1 MALSRLWRARE
12 LSRAVSQLV
21 LAVLCLLSV
30 PWPRAFAHEV
40 PRHVGV
46 RAFVIA
52 APDRVRLLVQIP
64 LEAVRDVDWPLRA
77 NGSLDVAR
85 AAPFLRDA
93 AALWIRD
100 GVTMRDGGA
109 ALPAPTL
116 LAVRASLPSDRAFEQ
131 WRSAQQAV
139 RTQPLAESVDIPL
152 PQLRLEAELEVPGH
166 VQLGNLVLEPHWA
179 HLGVTTTTVLTAVT
193 ESGAERV
200 YTYEGDPGAL
210 HLDPRWW
217 HAALRFVREGAM
229 HLFGGLD
236 HLLFVLCLVLPVR
249 RLAPLVGIVTAFTVA
264 HSLTLGAAAFGL
276 APSALWFPPLVEVLI
291 AASIVWMALGNI
303 IGARVEQ
310 RWKVAFGFGLIHG
323 FGFSAALRDQLQFAG
338 SHLLTSLAAF
348 NIGIEVAQLMVL
360 CALVPMLNWIF
371 AREVPERLGVMVA
384 SAIVAH
390 EAWHW
395 MGDRAATLRE
405 YSIRMPA
412 FDAAFAVAAIRL
424 AMAGCVA
431 LGVMWALSALVS
443 RLQRPRRAVAEAA
456 RAGALLLLG
465 ALSITALPR
474 GAHAQPRSTASGV
487 YTAEQAQKGREVFQS
502 SCLGCHTVASHSGP
516 AFQLKWFGRPLAE
529 LYDYLSNLMPK
540 SAPGT
545 LTEDEYVWVTAYI
558 LRLNGMPAGKTELNA
573 EPAWLKSVRV
583 DSSRTG
589 KPSNPAA
596 HHTTL
601 PSSHP
606 SPAVR

>member
-1 MALSRLWRARE
+1 MSRLVM
-12 LSRAVSQLV
+12 S
-21 LAVLCLLSV
+21 VLCLLCV
-30 PWPRAFAHEV
+30 PWLGALAHEV

-46 RAFVIA
+46 RAFVVP

-100 GVTMRDGGA
+100 GVALRDGGRD
-109 ALPAPTL
+109 LPAPTL
-116 LAVRASLPSDRAFEQ
+116 LAVRASLPSDRAFDT
-131 WRSAQQAV
+131 WSSALSAV
-139 RTQPLAESVDIPL
+139 RSQPLPDSVDVPFA
-152 PQLRLEAELEVPGH
+152 QLRLEAELEVPAA
-166 VQLGNLVLEPHWA
+166 VALGNLVIEPRWA
-179 HLGVTTTTVLTAVT
+179 HLGITTTTVLTAIT
-193 ESGAERV
+193 ANGAERV

-217 HAALRFVREGAM
+217 HAALRFVREGAL

-249 RLAPLVGIVTAFTVA
+249 RLAPLIGIVSAFTVA
-264 HSLTLGAAAFGL
+264 HSLTLGASALGF
-276 APSALWFPPLVEVLI
+276 APTALWFPPLVEVLI

-310 RWKVAFGFGLIHG
+310 RWKVAFAFGLIHG
-323 FGFSAALRDQLQFAG
+323 FGFSTALRDQLQFAG

-348 NIGIEVAQLMVL
+348 NIGIELAQVAVL
-360 CALVPMLNWIF
+360 LALVPLLNWIF
-371 AREVPERLGVMVA
+371 AREIQERIGVIVA
-384 SAIVAH
+384 SALVAH

-395 MGDRAATLRE
+395 MGDRAVTLRA
-405 YSIRMPA
+405 YSITMPV
-412 FDAAFAVAAIRL
+412 FDAAFAVSALRV
-424 AMAGCVA
+424 AMAGCVVLA
-431 LGVMWALSALVS
+431 VVWAMSALIA
-443 RLQRPRRAVAEAA
+443 RLQRPR
-456 RAGALLLLG
+456 GALPDASRVAAMLLAG
-465 ALSITALPR
+465 VIAVSAAPR
-474 GAHAQPRSTASGV
+474 IVKAQPRSTASGV

-502 SCLGCHTVASHSGP
+502 SCLGCHTVASHTGP
-516 AFQLKWFGRPLAE
+516 SFQLKWFGRPLAD

-558 LRLNGMPAGKTELNA
+558 LRLNGMPPGKTELNA

-583 DSSRTG
+583 DSVRTG
-589 KPSNPAA
+589 K
-596 HHTTL
+596 
-601 PSSHP
+601 SSHP
-606 SPAVR
+606 SPAGR

>member
-12 LSRAVSQLV
+12 QHRVVSRFVR
-21 LAVLCLLSV
+21 AVLCLLCV
-30 PWPRAFAHEV
+30 PWLRASAHEV

-46 RAFVIA
+46 RAFVIP

-64 LEAVRDVDWPLRA
+64 LDAVRDVDWPLRA

-100 GVTMRDGGA
+100 GVTLRNGSSV
-109 ALPAPTL
+109 LPAPTL
-116 LAVRASLPSDRAFEQ
+116 RAVRASLPSDRAFER
-131 WRSAQQAV
+131 WRTALDAV
-139 RTQPLAESVDIPL
+139 RTQPLADAVDIPL
-152 PQLRLEAELEVPGH
+152 AQLRLEAELDVPAA
-166 VQLGNLVLEPHWA
+166 VSLSDLSIEPRWA
-179 HLGVTTTTVLTAVT
+179 HLGITTTTVLTAVT
-193 ESGAERV
+193 ASGAERV
-200 YTYEGDPGAL
+200 YTYEGDPGVL

-217 HAALRFVREGAM
+217 HAALRFVRDGAM

-236 HLLFVLCLVLPVR
+236 HLLFVMCLVLPVR
-249 RLAPLVGIVTAFTVA
+249 RLRPLVGIVTAFTVA
-264 HSLTLGAAAFGL
+264 HSLTLGAAAMGF

-310 RWKVAFGFGLIHG
+310 RWKVAFAFGLIHG

-338 SHLLTSLAAF
+338 THWVTSLAAF
-348 NIGIEVAQLMVL
+348 NIGIELAQLAVL
-360 CALVPMLNWIF
+360 IVLVPVLNWVF
-371 AREVPERLGVMVA
+371 AHEIKERIGVTVA
-384 SAIVAH
+384 SALVAH

-395 MGDRAATLRE
+395 MGDRAATLRA
-405 YSIRMPA
+405 YPMTMPA
-412 FDAAFAVAAIRL
+412 LDATLAVSAIRV
-424 AMAGCVA
+424 AMAGGVL
-431 LGVMWALSALVS
+431 LGVAWAMSALVA
-443 RLQRPRRAVAEAA
+443 RLQRPRASVTDTARVA
-456 RAGALLLLG
+456 ALLLAGVFAG
-465 ALSITALPR
+465 AAAPR
-474 GAHAQPRSTASGV
+474 VLAAQPRSTANGV

-516 AFQLKWFGRPLAE
+516 AFALKWFGRPLAD

-583 DSSRTG
+583 DSARTG
-589 KPSNPAA
+589 KSSHP
-596 HHTTL
+596 L
-601 PSSHP
+601 PSSSPVP
-606 SPAVR
+606 SLLRSPHAP

>member
-1 MALSRLWRARE
+1 
-12 LSRAVSQLV
+12 
-21 LAVLCLLSV
+21 
-30 PWPRAFAHEV
+30 
-40 PRHVGV
+40 V
-46 RAFVIA
+46 RAFVIPT
-52 APDRVRLLVQIP
+52 PDRVRLLVQIP

-85 AAPFLRDA
+85 ATPFLRDA

-100 GVTMRDGGA
+100 GVTLRDGA
-109 ALPAPTL
+109 TALPVPTL
-116 LAVRASLPSDRAFEQ
+116 RSVRASLPGDRAFEN
-131 WRSAQQAV
+131 WR
-139 RTQPLAESVDIPL
+139 TAEDAIRSGALPDSVDIPFG
-152 PQLRLEAELEVPGH
+152 QLRLEAELEVPAS
-166 VQLGNLVLEPHWA
+166 VALGNLVIEPRWA
-179 HLGVTTTTVLTAVT
+179 HLGITTTTVLTAVT
-193 ESGAERV
+193 EQGAERV

-217 HAALRFVREGAM
+217 HAALRFVREGAL

-249 RLAPLVGIVTAFTVA
+249 RLRPLIGIVTAFTVA
-264 HSLTLGAAAFGL
+264 HSLTLGAAALGF

-303 IGARVEQ
+303 VGARVEQ
-310 RWKVAFGFGLIHG
+310 RWKVAFAFGFIHG
-323 FGFSAALRDQLQFAG
+323 FGFSTALRDQLQFAG

-348 NIGIEVAQLMVL
+348 NIGIELAQVAVL
-360 CALVPMLNWIF
+360 LVLVPLLNWVF
-371 AREVPERLGVMVA
+371 AHEINERIGVMVA
-384 SAIVAH
+384 SALVAH

-395 MGDRAATLRE
+395 MGDRAATLRT
-405 YSIRMPA
+405 YSMTMPA
-412 FDAAFAVAAIRL
+412 LDATFAVSAIRA
-424 AMAGCVA
+424 AMAGCVV
-431 LGVMWALSALVS
+431 LGVVWALSALVA
-443 RLQRPRRAVAEAA
+443 RLQRPRAAVTDAA
-456 RAGALLLLG
+456 RVAVLLLTGAL
-465 ALSITALPR
+465 AVTVAPR
-474 GAHAQPRSTASGV
+474 RASAQPRSTASGV

-516 AFQLKWFGRPLAE
+516 AFALKWFGRPLAD

-558 LRLNGMPAGKTELNA
+558 LRLNGMPPGKTELNA

-583 DSSRTG
+583 DSARTG
-589 KPSNPAA
+589 KSSHPLSHSLLP
-596 HHTTL
+596 TL
-601 PSSHP
+601 SHP